1 MNCALIGTSK
11 FSEIHLLELI
21 KVGVKN
27 FTIITRNSNKGIK
40 LCNYYK
46 VKYPKINF
54 IFSKKK
60 IFKEKKFDIIDICTS
75 NNSHDVYLKYVT
87 KFNSIILV
95 EKPIISLAK
104 YKNNYIKTL
113 NQIYSHKSKIVVC
126 YPMIYLAKTFK
137 KCFKIKNKIKSFNF
151 IFQTGG
157 RYKME
162 SINIDL
168 MPHALS
174 FILSFFSES
183 IFYKKRL
190 NIIKIDI
197 SKNRWVSQFTLNKI
211 KFLINLS
218 QKRGKKTKL
227 EIACNENKIIRQ
239 TKTFKNKFLNVLHYK
254 NKTKI
259 INNPLT
265 EFFKDFKRN
274 RNKRIFFEK
283 NKKMTYLMMKLNSQ
297 FLNMQ

>member
-11 FSEIHLLELI
+11 ISEIHLLELI

-27 FTIITRNSNKGIK
+27 FTLISRNADKGIK

-60 IFKEKKFDIIDICTS
+60 ILKQKKFDIIDICTS
-75 NNSHDVYLKYVT
+75 NDSHDIYLKYIG
-87 KFNSIILV
+87 KSNSIILV
-95 EKPIISLAK
+95 EKPIISLTK
-104 YKNNYIKTL
+104 YKNNYAKTL
-113 NQIYSHKSKIVVC
+113 EQIYSYSDKIVVC
-126 YPMIYLAKTFK
+126 YPMIYLAKNFK
-137 KCFKIKNKIKSFNF
+137 RCFKIKKKIRCFDF

-174 FILSFFSES
+174 FILSFFSEN
-183 IFYKKRL
+183 IFYKKSV
-190 NIIKIDI
+190 NILKVDVGK
-197 SKNRWVSQFTLNKI
+197 SKWISQFIINKI
-211 KFLINLS
+211 KFSINLS
-218 QKRGKKTKL
+218 QKKGKKTKL
-227 EIACNENKIIRQ
+227 EIVCNENKIIRRTQ
-239 TKTFKNKFLNVLHYK
+239 NFKNKYLNILYYN

-259 INNPLT
+259 INNPMT
-265 EFFKDFKRN
+265 EFFEDFKKN
-274 RNKRIFFEK
+274 KNKRIFFEK
-283 NKKMTYLMMKLNSQ
+283 NKKITYRMMKLSSQ
-297 FLNMQ
+297 FMKIR